1 MAGIACR
8 GLKPRAIWRFSRGEP
23 PMSPSRHNP
32 VQHANAMYLLP
43 DPGHGHRQEFS
54 IGDLSR
60 EFSVTLRSLR
70 FYESRGLLKPKRQ
83 GMSRIYSRR
92 DRARLK
98 IILMGKSVGFSLRE
112 IKEML
117 DYYDLKDGQIT
128 QLRISKG
135 KCESQ
140 LLKLEQQREELDVAI
155 KELGRALKI
164 ISGLLNDRE
173 KGENLGSKPN

>member
-1 MAGIACR
+1 MALNPFR
-8 GLKPRAIWRFSRGEP
+8 GL
-23 PMSPSRHNP
+23 PMELVRHNN

-43 DPGHGHRQEFS
+43 EPGDHKQAFT
-54 IGDLSR
+54 IGELSR

-70 FYESRGLLKPKRQ
+70 FYESRGLIKPRRQ
-83 GMSRIYSRR
+83 GVSRLYSRR

-98 IILMGKSVGFSLRE
+98 IILMGKSVGFSLKE

-117 DYYDLKDGQIT
+117 DYYNIKDGQVT
-128 QLRISKG
+128 QLRVSKV

-155 KELGRALKI
+155 TELGRALKI
-164 ISGLLNDRE
+164 ISNLLNERE
-173 KGENLGSKPN
+173 QGENLLVRQVR

>member
-1 MAGIACR
+1 MVPA
-8 GLKPRAIWRFSRGEP
+8 
-23 PMSPSRHNP
+23 RHNN
-32 VQHANAMYLLP
+32 VQPASAMYLLP
-43 DPGHGHRQEFS
+43 EQGEHRQAFT
-54 IGDLSR
+54 IGELSR

-83 GMSRIYSRR
+83 GMNRLFSRR

-98 IILMGKSVGFSLRE
+98 IILMGKSVGFSLKE

-117 DYYDLKDGQIT
+117 DYYDLKDGQVT
-128 QLRISKG
+128 QLKVSKV

-140 LLKLEQQREELDVAI
+140 LLKLEQQRGELDVAI
-155 KELGRALKI
+155 TELGRALKI

-173 KGENLGSKPN
+173 QGKNLVVRQGR